1 MPRVRVTERGGQQFL
16 DGLTNQFTGRPAEH
30 RFEGAIGRLDHTVR
44 VHGRDALRRSLQQQS
59 QLAIVL
65 LVTTRLQCLRGAPPL
80 GDVEAR
86 FLPSA

>member
-1 MPRVRVTERGGQQFL
+1 MLRVRVTERGGQQFL

-59 QLAIVL
+59 QL
-65 LVTTRLQCLRGAPPL
+65 LQAQLQLRWS
-80 GDVEAR
+80 
-86 FLPSA
+86 PSAAFK